1 MVIIWSPSL
10 KHPRQEKSAL
20 LDLTSI
26 EQLFS
31 QIFLQVKTGKKAGKR
46 GNISEVWKIHRGK
59 NIWDASHANIFL
71 GGEMDSMERKYNTR
85 TVRTKNC
92 AKTTSGKLK

>member
-26 EQLFS
+26 AQLFF
-31 QIFLQVKTGKKAGKR
+31 QIFRQEETGKKAGKT
-46 GNISEVWKIHRGK
+46 GNISEVRKFNRK
-59 NIWDASHANIFL
+59 NIWDASHANIFW

-85 TVRTKNC
+85 TVRAKNC
-92 AKTTSGKLK
+92 AKTISGKLK